1 MDALQKNGVCRVV
14 LESPMLTSIKQ
25 TSNLVYIDRDEGNKV
40 EEIGSYDAKTK
51 LPEILRRV
59 EAGES
64 FTITNRGKPV
74 ADLIPSRVGE
84 RQKTEY
90 AISNILKSRKHKIT
104 DAQLEELKESG
115 RK

>member
-1 MDALQKNGVCRVV
+1 MN
-14 LESPMLTSIKQ
+14 
-25 TSNLVYIDRDEGNKV
+25 

-59 EAGES
+59 EAGER

-74 ADLIPSRVGE
+74 ADLIPSLSGSGHRIDS
-84 RQKTEY
+84 
-90 AISNILKSRKHKIT
+90 AIANILKAKKHT
-104 DAQLEELKESG
+104 VSGEELADLKDKG

>member
-1 MDALQKNGVCRVV
+1 
-14 LESPMLTSIKQ
+14 ML
-25 TSNLVYIDRDEGNKV
+25 

-59 EAGES
+59 EAGER

-74 ADLIPSRVGE
+74 ADLVPSRSSSDLRVKG
-84 RQKTEY
+84 
-90 AISNILKSRKHKIT
+90 AIANILKAKKQVVSGEEL
-104 DAQLEELKESG
+104 AELKERG

>member
-1 MDALQKNGVCRVV
+1 
-14 LESPMLTSIKQ
+14 ML
-25 TSNLVYIDRDEGNKV
+25 

-59 EAGES
+59 ESGEA

-74 ADLIPSRVGE
+74 ADLIPSRSGDQ
-84 RQKTEY
+84 QKTKA
-90 AISNILKSRKHKIT
+90 AISNILKAKKHKISNEVL
-104 DAQLEELKESG
+104 DELKESG

>member
-1 MDALQKNGVCRVV
+1 
-14 LESPMLTSIKQ
+14 ML
-25 TSNLVYIDRDEGNKV
+25 

-74 ADLIPSRVGE
+74 ADVVPSSSGSHAKA
-84 RQKTEY
+84 QA
-90 AISNILKSRKHKIT
+90 AIENIMTAKKHPIT
-104 DAQLEELKESG
+104 DEDLAELRGDG

>member
-1 MDALQKNGVCRVV
+1 
-14 LESPMLTSIKQ
+14 ML
-25 TSNLVYIDRDEGNKV
+25 

-64 FTITNRGKPV
+64 FTITNRGKAV
-74 ADLIPSRVGE
+74 ADVVPSRAGSHLKA
-84 RQKTEY
+84 QS
-90 AISNILKSRKHKIT
+90 AISNILAAKKHIISDEIMADFKKT
-104 DAQLEELKESG
+104 G